1 MWEEREDGEE
11 KGEGERKKGEE
22 EEEDGRATAGRAFS
36 PLSAVYFSLKWKFGS
51 KHYLTHT

>member
-22 EEEDGRATAGRAFS
+22 EEEDGSATAGRSFS
-36 PLSAVYFSLKWKFGS
+36 PLYQQCTSL
-51 KHYLTHT
+51 